1 MRLLTL
7 NCHSLVESDYEKKVE
22 LFCRGVGRMKPHV
35 IALQEVNQTIEACP
49 FYNPSTADGPPPFTQ
64 GRHYCGYPL
73 RYDNHI
79 LRVRELLKKQG
90 LNYNFVW
97 RGMKEGYGRYEEGL
111 GLLTRDEICEVDFVP
126 ITPPRN
132 DWKMR
137 YALGVRTGDKWFYSV
152 HTGRW
157 DDNDEPFWA
166 QIERLR
172 EMVRGKSAI
181 IMGDFNCPDKS
192 EGYKILRGTGWQDI
206 WGTAPIRCGCATAKG
221 DIDGWGDGEKM
232 MRIDYIFSTVPVEV
246 KECRV
251 VFSKHDYGVV
261 SDHRGVYSEFSI
273 PSRE

>member
-22 LFCRGVGRMKPHV
+22 LFCRGVGRMKPHI
-35 IALQEVNQTIEACP
+35 IALQEVNQTIDACP
-49 FYNPSTADGPPPFTQ
+49 VEERSRYS
-64 GRHYCGYPL
+64 L
-73 RYDNHI
+73 RADNHI

-111 GLLTRDEICEVDFVP
+111 GILALQEIDEVDFVP
-126 ITPPRN
+126 LTRLRD

-137 YALGVRTGDKWFYSV
+137 YALGVRTGNRWFYSV

-157 DDNDEPFWA
+157 DDNDEPFWT

-172 EMVRGKSAI
+172 EVVRGKPAI

-192 EGYKILRGTGWQDI
+192 EGYKILRRTGWQDI

-232 MRIDYIFSTVPVEV
+232 MRIDYMFSTVPIEV
-246 KECRV
+246 RECRV
-251 VFSKHDYGVV
+251 VFTKHDYGAV
-261 SDHRGVYSEFSI
+261 SDHNGVFAQCVM
-273 PSRE
+273 RNC